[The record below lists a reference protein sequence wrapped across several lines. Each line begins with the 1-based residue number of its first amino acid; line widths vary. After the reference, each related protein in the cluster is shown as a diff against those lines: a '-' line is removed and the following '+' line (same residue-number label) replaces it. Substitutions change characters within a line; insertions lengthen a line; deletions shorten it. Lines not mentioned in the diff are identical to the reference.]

1 MKPRSLLMAALFTSD
16 FVLLFDQSFNSPQEN
31 LACDEALLEA
41 CESGEVVSG
50 VLRFWESPSYF
61 VVLGYTGKVEIEAN
75 IAACRERAIP
85 IFRRCSG
92 GGTVLQGPHCLNYSL
107 VFPIEPGES
116 LTGITVT
123 NQFVMERNAHALSRV
138 LGAPVEVRGHSDL
151 TLGNHK
157 FSGNAQRRKRNFFLF
172 HGTFLLGFD
181 LELMAEVLRQP
192 PVQPEYRG
200 QRTHGDFVINLDVSA
215 AEIKQSLAQEWG
227 VDGTLHA
234 PPLEHM
240 TRLIEERYSRDEWNM
255 KF

>member
-1 MKPRSLLMAALFTSD
+1 MAARFTSD
-16 FVLLFDQSFNSPQEN
+16 FVLLFDQTLDTPEEN

-41 CESGEVVSG
+41 CESGEIDSG
-50 VLRFWESPSYF
+50 VLRFWESPRYF
-61 VVLGYTGKVEIEAN
+61 VVLGYTGKVEVEAN
-75 IAACRERAIP
+75 VAACREHNIP
-85 IFRRCSG
+85 ILRRCSG

-107 VFPIEPGES
+107 VFPIDPGES

-123 NQFVMERNAHALSRV
+123 NQFVMQRNARALSRV

-151 TLGNHK
+151 TLENHK
-157 FSGNAQRRKRNFFLF
+157 FSGNAQRRKRKFFLF

-192 PVQPEYRG
+192 PVQPEYRS
-200 QRTHGDFVINLDVSA
+200 QRTHGDFVVNLDVPT
-215 AEIKQSLAQEWG
+215 AEIKQSLAQEWD

-234 PPLEHM
+234 PPLERIS
-240 TRLIEERYSRDEWNM
+240 RLVEERYSRDEWNL